1 MLPTGRPEQSI
12 AVLIGGGFGKASY
25 PANTMRIA
33 TDENFNNS
41 IVRGLLRRQPDLDIK
56 RVLDASLLGADDPA
70 VLAWAA
76 GDGRILL
83 THDRTT
89 MPDFAYARVAAGQL
103 MPGLVIV
110 NDRAPIGQMID
121 ELVLIATCSLEG
133 EWEGKVL
140 FLPLR

>member
-1 MLPTGRPEQSI
+1 
-12 AVLIGGGFGKASY
+12 
-25 PANTMRIA
+25 
-33 TDENFNNS
+33 
-41 IVRGLLRRQPDLDIK
+41 
-56 RVLDASLLGADDPA
+56 
-70 VLAWAA
+70 
-76 GDGRILL
+76 
-83 THDRTT
+83 